1 MAKFSDELRQ
11 KLIAYFLKKY
21 EVNISE
27 EEAEEYLDSIAG
39 FYLALAKDNKNE

>member
-11 KLIAYFLKKY
+11 NLIAYFLKKY
-21 EVNISE
+21 EVSVSE

>member
-1 MAKFSDELRQ
+1 MFSEELKE

-21 EVNISE
+21 GVDVSK

-39 FYLALAKDNKNE
+39 FYLALAKDNKSE